1 MRKIGYLLIII
12 GFLSA
17 AFVSVRQELAV
28 NWIYYTS
35 ALVIGALGVFC
46 VRLSHYRSRH
56 SKDKIASSLNDVE
69 NAISGIVDNIT
80 NLNAQKEAINTYDVR
95 YRIDELFNADFEKFV
110 DARES
115 IAHRFG
121 LQSYADVMNHFAA
134 AERYLNRVWSA
145 SADGY
150 IDEVNTYLDK
160 AQQQFAEAL
169 DSLHLLKNEGN

>member
-1 MRKIGYLLIII
+1 MKKIGYFLIII

-35 ALVIGALGVFC
+35 ALVIGALGVIC
-46 VRLSHYRSRH
+46 VRLSHYRSRR

-69 NAISGIVDNIT
+69 NAISRIVDNIT
-80 NLNAQKEAINTYDVR
+80 NLNAQKETINTYDVR
-95 YRIDELFNADFEKFV
+95 GRIDELFNADFEKFV

-134 AERYLNRVWSA
+134 GQRYLNRVWSA

-150 IDEVNTYLDK
+150 IDEVNTYIEK
-160 AQQQFAEAL
+160 ARDQFILARQKIFDIKKKA
-169 DSLHLLKNEGN
+169 